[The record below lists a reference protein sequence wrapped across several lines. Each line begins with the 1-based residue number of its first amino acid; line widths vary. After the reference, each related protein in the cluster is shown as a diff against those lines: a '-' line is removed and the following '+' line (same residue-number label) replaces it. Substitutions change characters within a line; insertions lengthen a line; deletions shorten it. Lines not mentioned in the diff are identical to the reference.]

1 MAAASD
7 ELVEIDVHELEDKGE
22 SASRLITEI
31 KENPTRDTRRVW
43 WCWGEE
49 RVVWEPEFLWD
60 FRPK

>member
-31 KENPTRDTRRVW
+31 KENPTRDTRRV
-43 WCWGEE
+43 
-49 RVVWEPEFLWD
+49 
-60 FRPK
+60 